1 MVLVV
6 KTKTKKKPVKARVA
20 ASSKARPVA
29 VATAQET
36 DAFYILKLVL
46 YLIIGSQWI
55 RITRGTMTIPLPV
68 GVCIGLLFARSERFQ
83 IDRKIEYAILLLS
96 MFIGFWL
103 PLGIELV
110 L

>member
-1 MVLVV
+1 MV
-6 KTKTKKKPVKARVA
+6 KKQTKKAPTAKRTASGAPRPA
-20 ASSKARPVA
+20 AQA
-29 VATAQET
+29 VPASQA
-36 DAFYILKLVL
+36 DSVYVLKLVL

-55 RITRGTMTIPLPV
+55 RITRGDMQIPLPV
-68 GVCIGLLFARSERFQ
+68 GLVVGILFARLERFQ

-103 PLGIELV
+103 PLGLEIV